1 MGKGRPE
8 GVRSV
13 GSTDVQ
19 EMGVWRVWVRIGAGC
34 QERYAVDLGMKLGDW
49 NWGT

>member
-19 EMGVWRVWVRIGAGC
+19 EMGVEG
-34 QERYAVDLGMKLGDW
+34 LGEDW
-49 NWGT
+49 GRLPRALCCRSRNETG